1 MIKRKKR
8 RIKISRMIKVEV
20 NLKVKEKKEVKVL
33 RERIKKEKIM
43 RKVWVTR
50 VEISLILKI

>member
-43 RKVWVTR
+43 RKV
-50 VEISLILKI
+50 